1 VEAQHVHYKLY
12 ERGEYSMNKR
22 SFSTILLTIF
32 CLLLAGT
39 FLTGCNTSKTQGDKP
54 ADSPTTPVSPDT
66 NTPEPTTNS
75 VKITLYFPN
84 SDATGLVPTERTVEV
99 KEQEIIKAMFIELA
113 TPPTGL
119 EKPLPSGTTLLE
131 ATVSAD
137 GIATINLSK
146 EFQQNFGGG
155 SSGEQ
160 MTMYSIVN
168 TLTTLSNVHSVQFLL
183 DGVKHDGILGHLD
196 TRDPIKRNESLI
208 IK

>member
-1 VEAQHVHYKLY
+1 
-12 ERGEYSMNKR
+12 M
-22 SFSTILLTIF
+22 
-32 CLLLAGT
+32 
-39 FLTGCNTSKTQGDKP
+39 
-54 ADSPTTPVSPDT
+54 
-66 NTPEPTTNS
+66 
-75 VKITLYFPN
+75 
-84 SDATGLVPTERTVEV
+84 
-99 KEQEIIKAMFIELA
+99 
-113 TPPTGL
+113 

-131 ATVSAD
+131 ATVSTD

-146 EFQQNFGGG
+146 EFQKNFGGG